1 MSPCFKLIVLTG
13 CLVSLLRSVC
23 TNLVPPK
30 IQPFA
35 FPKTGT
41 VGERSSVTC
50 TTIAG
55 DKPFKFVWLKDGLT
69 LRQEGNVKI
78 VSSSEF
84 SVFNIEKL
92 SLENAGN
99 YTCVVSNAGGT
110 VSYASTLE
118 IKAPPTWKTEPR
130 DMSVTAGQKASITCD
145 GNGHPQPSV
154 RWTKEGDR
162 GSSDYRTKTIEL
174 PSASKQDQGSYTCEI
189 ANGIGEAIRKTITI
203 LVKCK

>member
-1 MSPCFKLIVLTG
+1 MSTEIRRVKHILFARHQQWQFSSRILIA
-13 CLVSLLRSVC
+13 
-23 TNLVPPK
+23 VPPK

-118 IKAPPTWKTEPR
+118 IK
-130 DMSVTAGQKASITCD
+130 
-145 GNGHPQPSV
+145 GN
-154 RWTKEGDR
+154 
-162 GSSDYRTKTIEL
+162 
-174 PSASKQDQGSYTCEI
+174 
-189 ANGIGEAIRKTITI
+189 
-203 LVKCK
+203 